1 MPVTAFYCHP
11 LRVDLANAFRR
22 GLFRRGLFRRG
33 LFRWGLFRWGLF
45 RECLPFGLGGEPD

>member
-11 LRVDLANAFRR
+11 LRVDLANAFRW
-22 GLFRRGLFRRG
+22 GLFRWG